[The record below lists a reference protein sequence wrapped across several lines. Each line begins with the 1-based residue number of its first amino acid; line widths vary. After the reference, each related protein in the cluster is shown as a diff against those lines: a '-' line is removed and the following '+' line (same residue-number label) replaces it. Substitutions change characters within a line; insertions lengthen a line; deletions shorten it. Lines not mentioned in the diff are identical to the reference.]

1 MFEFGAKPTQTSL
14 PGYNL
19 PCVALTLPGERSSE
33 CTGTAKGPLPS
44 RTLDLLD
51 LYVPQSFIN
60 KQGLTSILI
69 QKIQITTIE
78 ELKLAGGY
86 LSTDKR
92 KEQSVERYPPPP
104 SRYPSCWYFQCS
116 CFRDP
121 LTPENYSSSD
131 SAVFAWSCFFIM
143 TRANTRWSRES
154 NLQFSFYRNLLL
166 FALSTLPTSLRE
178 GLAGY
183 LPPSMKQP
191 QVGPLFLV
199 IINICLFCHWLCCP
213 LPPLLGSEQPLT

>member
-1 MFEFGAKPTQTSL
+1 MNLPDGLKMMSMAEFAAYYDMEGYILEEMFEFGAKPTQTSL

-19 PCVALTLPGERSSE
+19 PCVALTLPGERPSE

-86 LSTDKR
+86 SQLTRGRSS
-92 KEQSVERYPPPP
+92 QL
-104 SRYPSCWYFQCS
+104 
-116 CFRDP
+116 RDIP
-121 LTPENYSSSD
+121 LLLLVIQ
-131 SAVFAWSCFFIM
+131 AVDIFNALVLETLIPLKIIAPLIRRCLPGPVFFIM
-143 TRANTRWSRES
+143 TRANTR
-154 NLQFSFYRNLLL
+154 
-166 FALSTLPTSLRE
+166 
-178 GLAGY
+178 
-183 LPPSMKQP
+183 
-191 QVGPLFLV
+191 
-199 IINICLFCHWLCCP
+199 
-213 LPPLLGSEQPLT
+213 

>member
-1 MFEFGAKPTQTSL
+1 MNLPDGLKMMSMAEFAAYYDMEGYILEEMFEFGAKPTQTSL

-19 PCVALTLPGERSSE
+19 PCVALTLPGERPSE
-33 CTGTAKGPLPS
+33 CTGTTKGPLPS

-69 QKIQITTIE
+69 QKIQIATIE

-104 SRYPSCWYFQCS
+104 SRYPSC
-116 CFRDP
+116 
-121 LTPENYSSSD
+121 
-131 SAVFAWSCFFIM
+131 
-143 TRANTRWSRES
+143 
-154 NLQFSFYRNLLL
+154 
-166 FALSTLPTSLRE
+166 
-178 GLAGY
+178 
-183 LPPSMKQP
+183 
-191 QVGPLFLV
+191 
-199 IINICLFCHWLCCP
+199 
-213 LPPLLGSEQPLT
+213 